1 MIKRVGQVF
10 GWGLLACALGCVGQ
24 FTYTRP
30 VTSEAP
36 LRSMTVPRSAQ
47 ELWQALPAALNG
59 GPYVVQRL
67 DPNAGVAVL
76 NYRGDPAPYVD
87 CGHITSYVKNLRGER
102 VYRFSGAQASV
113 EYELMTGKEI
123 LLIDREMSLEG
134 NLTLT
139 LATAGPG
146 STLVSANARYVL
158 TRTLEVR
165 DVFGRSQTLS
175 HLVEF
180 GSNGEGTFPG
190 PLTCRATGAWEY
202 EVFSRLPK

>member
-1 MIKRVGQVF
+1 VKRTWLAFTVCL
-10 GWGLLACALGCVGQ
+10 LLAFAFGCVGQ

-30 VTSEAP
+30 VASEAP
-36 LRSMTVPRSAQ
+36 LRSMTVPRRAQ
-47 ELWQALPAALNG
+47 DVWQELPAALDG
-59 GPYVVQRL
+59 GPFVLQRL

-76 NYRGDPAPYVD
+76 SYRGDPARYVD

-102 VYRFSGAQASV
+102 VYRFAGATASV

-123 LLIDREMSLEG
+123 LVIDREMSLEG

-139 LATAGPG
+139 VATAGTN
-146 STLVSANARYVL
+146 STQVSASARYVL
-158 TRTLEVR
+158 TRTLAVR
-165 DVFGRSQTLS
+165 DVLGRSQTLS
-175 HLVEF
+175 HLAEF

-202 EVFSRLPK
+202 DVFSRLPK